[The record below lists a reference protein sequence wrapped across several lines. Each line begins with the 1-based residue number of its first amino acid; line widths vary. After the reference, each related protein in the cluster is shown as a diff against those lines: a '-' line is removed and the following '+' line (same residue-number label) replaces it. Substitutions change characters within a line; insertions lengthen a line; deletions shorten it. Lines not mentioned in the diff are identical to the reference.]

1 MESDLAVSAEV
12 LVRVEH
18 NDGMEELAIQDFF

>member
-12 LVRVEH
+12 LVRVEQD
-18 NDGMEELAIQDFF
+18 DGMEELAIQDF